1 MSTIRYSSEVLFQN
15 FQHLEV
21 EIDPAQQSVWLYF
34 NSQPRSCY
42 TLTLLKE
49 LDKFQSILRH
59 HNGKLSYKGNSVKIE
74 YCVITSRHPVFSFG
88 GDLDY
93 FVQCID
99 NNDRESLSEYARYCI
114 DAVYYSYIG
123 REFDIT
129 TISLIHGNAL
139 GGGFEAALSSQV
151 LIAERSAEMGLPEVL
166 FNLFP
171 GMGAYNLLAQRVS
184 PAMVERIM
192 LSGKLYSADELSD
205 IGVIDTVVDDGEG
218 VAAVNSFI
226 RSNRNRLNSF
236 KAIRKIRQISNP
248 INYQE
253 LIDIGD
259 LWVDTALKIS
269 DKDIRTM
276 KRLVRSQRRFATQD
290 KNISTVQAAS
300 L

>member
-1 MSTIRYSSEVLFQN
+1 MNTIKYSSEALFKN

-21 EIDPAQQSVWLYF
+21 EINERQQAVWLYF
-34 NSQPRSCY
+34 NSRPRSCF

-49 LDKFQSILRH
+49 LDQFQSILRH
-59 HNGKLSYKGNSVKIE
+59 HNGVLMLKGQPIKIE
-74 YCVITSRHPVFSFG
+74 YCVITSHQPVFNFG

-93 FVQCID
+93 FVQCISK
-99 NNDRESLSEYARYCI
+99 NDKQALKEYAKYCI

-151 LIAERSAEMGLPEVL
+151 LIAEESAEMGLPEVL

-184 PAMVERIM
+184 PSMAERII
-192 LSGKLYSADELSD
+192 LSGTLYEANELKNMGIVD
-205 IGVIDTVVDDGEG
+205 KVVEDGEG

-226 RSNRNRLNSF
+226 RSNRNKQNAF
-236 KAIRKIRQISNP
+236 KAIHKVRQISNP
-248 INYQE
+248 IRYEE
-253 LIDIGD
+253 LIEIGD
-259 LWVDTALKIS
+259 VWVDMALSLS

-276 KRLVRSQRRFATQD
+276 NRLVRSQKRLAEQG
-290 KNISTVQAAS
+290 KNISISKAAS
-300 L
+300 